1 MFTGI
6 ITDVGILRDII
17 KKPHVETFI
26 IETNFEFE
34 PINLGASIACN
45 GCCLTV
51 TKKEK
56 SSNNKTLLWFDLSP
70 ESLNKTTYRNA
81 KTGDLINLE
90 KSLKIGDELGG
101 HLVTGHID
109 TKAKITKII
118 KDNDNW
124 IMQFRLNE
132 PEFQKFISNKGS
144 ITINGTSL
152 TINKIENDIFEINII
167 PHTLANTNFH
177 FLNENDEVNIEV
189 DTISRY
195 LSKLIKPEFLR

>member
-6 ITDVGILRDII
+6 ITDVGVLKEII
-17 KKPHVETFI
+17 KKPHIETFI
-26 IETNFEFE
+26 IETNYNSDD
-34 PINLGASIACN
+34 INIGASIACN

-56 SSNNKTLLWFDLSP
+56 INNNKTLLWFDLSP
-70 ESLNKTTYRNA
+70 ESLNKTTYNKA
-81 KTGDLINLE
+81 KIGDLINLE
-90 KSLKIGDELGG
+90 RSLKIGDELGG

-109 TKAKITKII
+109 SKAKIIKII
-118 KDNDNW
+118 KDKDNW
-124 IMQFRLNE
+124 IVQFKLNE
-132 PEFQKFISNKGS
+132 AEFQKFISNKGS

-152 TINKIENDIFEINII
+152 TINKIEGDIFEINII
-167 PHTLANTNFH
+167 PHTLANTNFNS
-177 FLNENDEVNIEV
+177 LQENDEVNIEV